1 MPTLDYQQAIFV
13 CAAYALQP
21 EGGGVQRCTREYLAL
36 MTAAG
41 WQTHPVAYSTDRRLW
56 TRLRRRLAP
65 APYRNIIPRSFAQT
79 VAEAVQA
86 RGAGW
91 VFFNQIEA
99 APLIPML
106 APLREAGV
114 RFALLS
120 HGVDSS
126 DYLHETRIRAT
137 LQNGRPISRRDA
149 GWLGAQL
156 FAEMEQHRYCDVVF
170 CLSETDRQLEQWLG
184 GKAVYVL
191 PRTVDNTPLPWQP
204 VAGRLGTVGT
214 LVHAPNC
221 EGLVLFCQ
229 ALAAQP
235 IGPIRLRLIG
245 SPAEPGR
252 RLAAQFPFIE
262 YLGPLNDAEFAVEA
276 RSWCAFVNPIFC
288 FGRGC
293 RTKLAVPLSWRL
305 PLATTRAGARGYVW
319 DENLVP
325 LVETP
330 ADLAQLARQLSD
342 PAQAARQRRAVEVL
356 AARSPQL
363 ADLVPVVQDA
373 LRKADG
379 RLAAPLLRSP

>member
-13 CAAYALQP
+13 SAAYALQP

-36 MTAAG
+36 LAAAG
-41 WQTHPVAYSTDRRLW
+41 WQTHPVAYSADRRPW
-56 TRLRRRLAP
+56 TRLRRRCAP
-65 APYRNIIPRSFAQT
+65 EPYRNIIPPSFAQT
-79 VAEAVQA
+79 VAEAVRA

-99 APLIPML
+99 GPLIPVL

-126 DYLHETRIRAT
+126 DYLHEARIRAT
-137 LQNGRPISRRDA
+137 MQTSRPISRRDIR
-149 GWLGAQL
+149 WLGAQL
-156 FAEMEQHRYCDVVF
+156 FAELEHHRHCDVVF

-184 GKAVYVL
+184 GRAVYVL
-191 PRTVDNTPLPWQP
+191 PRIVDDAPLPWQP
-204 VAGRLGTVGT
+204 VAGRLGAVGT
-214 LVHAPNC
+214 LVHAPNY

-235 IGPIRLRLIG
+235 VGPIRLRLIG
-245 SPAEPGR
+245 RPVEPGR
-252 RLAAQFPFIE
+252 RLATQFPFLE
-262 YLGPLNDAEFAVEA
+262 YLGPLSDAEFAAEA

-288 FGRGC
+288 FARGC
-293 RTKLAVPLSWRL
+293 STKLAVPLSWRL
-305 PLATTRAGARGYVW
+305 PIATTRAGARGYVW

-330 ADLAQLARQLSD
+330 TDLAQLARQLSD
-342 PAQAARQRRAVEVL
+342 PAQAARQRRAIDVL
-356 AARSPQL
+356 AAQSPRLVDL
-363 ADLVPVVQDA
+363 AAVVRAA

-379 RLAAPLLRSP
+379 RPPASTSEP